1 MSSYDLKPL
10 KTTVREMEKLRE
22 RYRRKAEKERKKLE
36 DVYVTVMGEKCYTEE
51 EIMEWY
57 ESDQMSCAQC
67 DRHIARLEKKKEAAG
82 DISGKTKSEKVCEIL
97 NDVIC
102 NLNYEIKDIL
112 LEEEKERQKQ
122 ERWKRAW
129 ENGMSYQEWL
139 DLEDVNRQSEE
150 YEKMMGGE
158 INEL

>member
-10 KTTVREMEKLRE
+10 KTTVQEMEKLRE

-36 DVYVTVMGEKCYTEE
+36 DVYVTVLGEKCYTEE

-57 ESDQMSCAQC
+57 ESDQMSCTQC
-67 DRHIARLEKKKEAAG
+67 DRYIAKLEKKKEAAG
-82 DISGKTKSEKVCEIL
+82 DMSGKTKSENVCEIL
-97 NDVIC
+97 NDVIY
-102 NLNYEIKDIL
+102 NLNYEIKNIL

-139 DLEDVNRQSEE
+139 DLEEVNRQSEE
-150 YEKMMGGE
+150 YEKMMGWDK
-158 INEL
+158 